1 MLTLEGNGGWSIGH
15 SEDTW
20 SDEKGRIEFGRWA
33 IYSLYRDTR
42 RISDR
47 YVLLFKFE
55 FDSKYVPLFVYG
67 I

>member
-20 SDEKGRIEFGRWA
+20 SDEKGRKELGRWA
-33 IYSLYRDTR
+33 ICSLYRDTR

-47 YVLLFKFE
+47 YVLLFKFNSYCSCIV
-55 FDSKYVPLFVYG
+55 FDGFDQ
-67 I
+67 